1 MADPDGM
8 KELGG
13 AASAFIAMMASAI
26 LALAGAVTVQWKQS
40 SKVYGFR
47 LKERDDLRDAL
58 NGATKA
64 QEAATKVAEERN
76 RVVAELADAIRDQ
89 TSTFEKLLQ
98 RIDFQYEN
106 QREQTRDHHR
116 SLDDQVKVIGEMAGS
131 IRNLDGSI
139 REVRNKLIKDGV
151 I

>member
-1 MADPDGM
+1 MTDPDGM

-13 AASAFIAMMASAI
+13 AAAAFIGMMGTAI
-26 LALAGAVTVQWKQS
+26 VTLAGAVAIQWKQAA
-40 SKVYGFR
+40 KVYGYR
-47 LKERDDLRDAL
+47 LAERDTLKDAL

-76 RVVAELADAIRDQ
+76 RVTADLADAIRDQ

-106 QREQTRDHHR
+106 MREQARDHHR
-116 SLDDQVKVIGEMAGS
+116 SMDDQVKAITELAGS
-131 IRNLDGSI
+131 IRVNTGTVQDI
-139 REVRNKLIKDGV
+139 RNKLIKDGV
-151 I
+151 L